1 MLEANGRIN
10 LRRGRSLQHV
20 DAANNDE
27 KDTALM
33 IDILNLALPYFGL
46 IFIGFACGKAKG
58 LPEQGLAWMNFFLLY
73 VSLPALLFGITSKT
87 PFEELNNPPFLIA
100 TTLGTTSAFALAL
113 AAGRLV
119 GRLSFREST
128 LAGLSGGYG
137 NIGYMGPGL
146 ALAVLGSKAAA
157 PTALIFCCDSIF
169 LFSIVPLLM
178 ALTDREHPSFL
189 HAIGVAVRQ
198 IVLNP
203 LIMSAAA
210 GALAAALHI
219 QLPVAVDKTLLFLQ
233 NAAAPTALFVL
244 GVTVALRPFDRV
256 PWEVPG
262 VIAIKLLVHPLIVF
276 ALMLLF
282 GPFAQPWAATAVL
295 MAALPPALNVFVIAR
310 QNNTWIEPASVAV
323 LIGTFASVVTLTS
336 VMWFIQTGRLA
347 FP

>member
-1 MLEANGRIN
+1 MA
-10 LRRGRSLQHV
+10 
-20 DAANNDE
+20 
-27 KDTALM
+27 
-33 IDILNLALPYFGL
+33 DILNLALPYFGL
-46 IFIGFACGKAKG
+46 IFIGFACGKTRG
-58 LPEQGLAWMNFFLLY
+58 LPESGLAWMNFFLLY
-73 VSLPALLFGITSKT
+73 VSLPALLFRIMSET
-87 PFEELNNPPFLIA
+87 PFAELNNPPFLVA
-100 TTLGTTSAFALAL
+100 TTLATVSAFVLAMV
-113 AAGRLV
+113 AGRV
-119 GRLSFREST
+119 IGDLSLRKAT
-128 LAGLSGGYG
+128 MAGLAGAYG

-189 HAIGVAVRQ
+189 HAIGLAARQ

-203 LIMSAAA
+203 LIMSAVL
-210 GALAAALHI
+210 GALVAAFHIPLPTAL
-219 QLPVAVDKTLLFLQ
+219 DRTLLFLQ

-262 VIAIKLLVHPLIVF
+262 VIAIKLLIHPLIVF
-276 ALMLLF
+276 GLMLLF

-295 MAALPPALNVFVIAR
+295 MAALPPALNVFVMAR

-336 VMWFIQTGRLA
+336 VMWFIQSGRLV

>member
-1 MLEANGRIN
+1 M
-10 LRRGRSLQHV
+10 V
-20 DAANNDE
+20 
-27 KDTALM
+27 
-33 IDILNLALPYFGL
+33 DILNLALPYFGL
-46 IFIGFACGKAKG
+46 IFIGFACGKTRG
-58 LPEQGLAWMNFFLLY
+58 LPESGLAWMNFFLLY
-73 VSLPALLFGITSKT
+73 VSLPALLFRIMSET
-87 PFEELNNPPFLIA
+87 PFSELNNPPFLVA
-100 TTLGTTSAFALAL
+100 TTLATVSAFVLAMVASRIIGEL
-113 AAGRLV
+113 SLRKATMAG
-119 GRLSFREST
+119 
-128 LAGLSGGYG
+128 LAGAYG

-146 ALAVLGSKAAA
+146 ALAVLGAKAAA

-189 HAIGVAVRQ
+189 HAIGLAARQ

-203 LIMSAAA
+203 LIMSAVL
-210 GALAAALHI
+210 GALVAAFHIPLPTAL
-219 QLPVAVDKTLLFLQ
+219 DRTLLFLQ

-276 ALMLLF
+276 GLMLLF

-336 VMWFIQTGRLA
+336 VMWFIQSGRLV

>member
-1 MLEANGRIN
+1 M
-10 LRRGRSLQHV
+10 V
-20 DAANNDE
+20 
-27 KDTALM
+27 
-33 IDILNLALPYFGL
+33 DILNLALPYFGL

-73 VSLPALLFGITSKT
+73 VSLPALLFGITSRT

-100 TTLGTTSAFALAL
+100 TTLGTSSAFALAL
-113 AAGRLV
+113 LGGRLI
-119 GRLSFREST
+119 GRLPLREAT
-128 LAGLSGGYG
+128 LAGLSGAYG

-146 ALAVLGSKAAA
+146 ALAVLGAKAAA

-169 LFSIVPLLM
+169 LFTIVPLLI
-178 ALTDREHPSFL
+178 ALTDREHQSL
-189 HAIGVAVRQ
+189 MRTLGVVVRQ

-203 LIMSAAA
+203 LIMSAGA
-210 GALAAALHI
+210 GALAAALHVHPPLAI
-219 QLPVAVDKTLLFLQ
+219 DKTLQFLQ

-244 GVTVALRPFDRV
+244 GVTVALRPFGRV

-262 VIAIKLLVHPLIVF
+262 VIAVKLLIHPLAVLG
-276 ALMLLF
+276 LMLLF

-310 QNNTWIEPASVAV
+310 QNDTWIESASVAV
-323 LIGTFASVVTLTS
+323 LIGTFASVLTLTT
-336 VMWFIQTGRLA
+336 VMWILQSGRLV

>member
-1 MLEANGRIN
+1 M
-10 LRRGRSLQHV
+10 V
-20 DAANNDE
+20 
-27 KDTALM
+27 
-33 IDILNLALPYFGL
+33 DILNLALPYFGL

-100 TTLGTTSAFALAL
+100 TTLGTAGAFALAL
-113 AAGRLV
+113 MAGRLV

-169 LFSIVPLLM
+169 LFSIVPLLI
-178 ALTDREHPSFL
+178 ALSDGESRHWL
-189 HAIGVAVRQ
+189 HTIGLVVRQ

-203 LIMSAAA
+203 LIMSACA

-219 QLPVAVDKTLLFLQ
+219 HPPVAIDNTLRFLE
-233 NAAAPTALFVL
+233 NAAAPMALFVL
-244 GVTVALRPFDRV
+244 GVTVALRPFGRV
-256 PWEVPG
+256 PWEVPA
-262 VIAIKLLVHPLIVF
+262 VIAIKLLVHPLMVF
-276 ALMLLF
+276 GLMLLL
-282 GPFAQPWAATAVL
+282 GPFPQPWAATAVL
-295 MAALPPALNVFVIAR
+295 MASLPPALNVFVIAR
-310 QNNTWIEPASVAV
+310 QNDTWVEPASVAV
-323 LIGTFASVVTLTS
+323 LIGTFASVITLTI
-336 VMWFIQTGRLA
+336 VMWLMQTGRLV

>member
-1 MLEANGRIN
+1 M
-10 LRRGRSLQHV
+10 V
-20 DAANNDE
+20 
-27 KDTALM
+27 
-33 IDILNLALPYFGL
+33 DILNLALPYFGL
-46 IFIGFACGKAKG
+46 IFIGFACGKTKG
-58 LPEQGLAWMNFFLLY
+58 LPEAGLAWMNFFLLY
-73 VSLPALLFGITSKT
+73 VSLPALLFRIMSET
-87 PFEELNNPPFLIA
+87 PFSELNNPPFLIA
-100 TTLGTTSAFALAL
+100 TTLATVSAFVLAMV
-113 AAGRLV
+113 AGRIV
-119 GRLSFREST
+119 GELSLRKAT
-128 LAGLSGGYG
+128 MAGLAGAYG

-146 ALAVLGSKAAA
+146 ALAVLGARAAA

-169 LFSIVPLLM
+169 LFTIVPLLM

-189 HAIGVAVRQ
+189 HAIGIAARQ
-198 IVLNP
+198 IVMNP
-203 LIMSAAA
+203 LIMSAVL
-210 GALAAALHI
+210 GALVAAFHI
-219 QLPVAVDKTLLFLQ
+219 PLPTSLDRTLLFLQ

-262 VIAIKLLVHPLIVF
+262 VIAIKLLIHPLIVF
-276 ALMLLF
+276 GLMLFF

-336 VMWFIQTGRLA
+336 VMWFIQSGRLV